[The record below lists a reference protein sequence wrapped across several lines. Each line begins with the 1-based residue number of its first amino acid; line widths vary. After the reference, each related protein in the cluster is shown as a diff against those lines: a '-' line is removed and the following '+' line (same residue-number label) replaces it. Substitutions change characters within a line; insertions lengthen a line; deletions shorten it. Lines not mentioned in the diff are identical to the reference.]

1 MTVRSRCGASR
12 DELMREPTNESLA
25 TPAPAQK
32 DLFHDFSPP
41 AVGAEKR
48 IIISLVVLFGI
59 IATAVLALLFIVPCY
74 GFSRIWVHLPL
85 IMGVLT
91 ALAVAVLIACLG
103 LLIAVFALGRD
114 VPFSRKLRSVAI
126 KLLLP
131 TLVGVGRM
139 AGFRREQVQH
149 AFVALNNE
157 LVMAQCRNGRPPR
170 SVLLLMPHC
179 LQDKDCE
186 VKITYR
192 VENCKRCGKCTIK
205 DLLGLSEKYG
215 VHMAVATGG
224 TIARRIVIDT
234 RPDLIIAVACER
246 DLTSGIQDT
255 TPLPVY
261 GIFNERPFGPCLNTR
276 VALDRVESVLKEI
289 LSRTPGKGRGDKN
302 LRQD

>member
-1 MTVRSRCGASR
+1 MTQMEKPVDLSG
-12 DELMREPTNESLA
+12 RETL
-25 TPAPAQK
+25 
-32 DLFHDFSPP
+32 HDFNPP

-48 IIISLVVLFGI
+48 IIISLAVLFGV
-59 IATAVLALLFIVPCY
+59 IAIAVLTLLFIVPYY

-85 IMGVLT
+85 LMGVLT
-91 ALAVAVLIACLG
+91 ALAGAVLIACLG

-131 TLVGVGRM
+131 TLIGVGRL

-157 LVMAQCRNGRPPR
+157 LVLAKCRNGRPPHT
-170 SVLLLMPHC
+170 VLLLMPHC

-186 VKITYR
+186 VKITHR

-261 GIFNERPFGPCLNTR
+261 GIFNERPFGPCINTR
-276 VALDRVESVLKEI
+276 VALDRVESVLREV
-289 LSRTPGKGRGDKN
+289 LLRTAVKADKDKN
-302 LRQD
+302 LGQGSPSLF